1 MTKRRPYHSQPQGTL
16 ERSHSSLGKK
26 ITYDLRTQKQARVLW
41 SKNLQNYAKCLNN
54 EKVDEL
60 GWKPAFQVYFRRK
73 SNKLL

>member
-26 ITYDLRTQKQARVLW
+26 ITYDLRTQKQVRVLW